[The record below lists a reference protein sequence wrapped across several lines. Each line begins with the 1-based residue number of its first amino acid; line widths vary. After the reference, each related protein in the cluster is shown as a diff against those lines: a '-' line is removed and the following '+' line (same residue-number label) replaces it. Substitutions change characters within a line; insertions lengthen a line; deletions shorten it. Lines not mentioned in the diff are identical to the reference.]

1 MVSPANEVCEF
12 GHGLSPGCV
21 LPEGKAVSG
30 EDSPDRGGA
39 GDSPPPGG
47 GRDCQVAWCG
57 RWGVFSGPLADSAR
71 GGQCHSVADFPR
83 QAYLGEFTAKSPVN
97 TWVAVNIR

>member
-1 MVSPANEVCEF
+1 MKFASSVMVCLLGVCF
-12 GHGLSPGCV
+12 PK
-21 LPEGKAVSG
+21 GKPFRAKTPRT
-30 EDSPDRGGA
+30 EGA
-39 GDSPPPGG
+39 GDSPPHGG

-97 TWVAVNIR
+97 TWVAVNVR